1 MRWIPSDKEFHQ
13 KKYSGFFVQVPG
25 SRVADGSVERE
36 RGGQE
41 GRALHGGVAHC
52 PKVCFSPTLPVS
64 FFSDFEEIFE
74 REKLFVRCRQ
84 MKRRGLLKEVFTE

>member
-1 MRWIPSDKEFHQ
+1 MRWVPSDKEFHQ
-13 KKYSGFFVQVPG
+13 KKDSGFFVQVPG

-52 PKVCFSPTLPVS
+52 PKVCFPPSLFP
-64 FFSDFEEIFE
+64 FSDFEEIFE